1 MNRCNASIRARLCLI
16 GDAGVFR
23 AWHYSESR
31 PPYPKMIDLST
42 PGLAYLTLLSP
53 AMRRSGTRT
62 EVCYRAYLPS
72 SIWAASVN
80 VLGSYRCAGHFSSI
94 ARSGDERVPQV
105 QSCIDA
111 DLVTHSGRPVTGFRR
126 RVQRSVMLIA
136 YFIIRPRLRGGS
148 R

>member
-80 VLGSYRCAGHFSSI
+80 VLGSYRCAGHSAVLPAVAMSVCPKSKAASTPTWAPVPNGQSLAFVAWCS
-94 ARSGDERVPQV
+94 ARL
-105 QSCIDA
+105 C
-111 DLVTHSGRPVTGFRR
+111 
-126 RVQRSVMLIA
+126 
-136 YFIIRPRLRGGS
+136 
-148 R
+148 